1 MEIALHWV
9 IIIGICFTSLLSV
22 FFSFKAR
29 RQSDMRLRGLYAAR
43 LNMSM
48 GVMLLFIA
56 LFFMLAYTGSTI
68 KVIIG
73 SLLLVIGLF
82 NLFAGLRNHSVYNTM
97 KR

>member
-9 IIIGICFTSLLSV
+9 IIIGICMTSLLSV
-22 FFSFKAR
+22 FFSIKAR
-29 RQSDMRLRGLYAAR
+29 RQSDSRLRGLNTAR

-48 GVMLLFIA
+48 GVMLVFIA

-73 SLLLVIGLF
+73 TLLLIMGLF
-82 NLFAGLRNHSVYNTM
+82 NLFAGLRNHSVYNAM